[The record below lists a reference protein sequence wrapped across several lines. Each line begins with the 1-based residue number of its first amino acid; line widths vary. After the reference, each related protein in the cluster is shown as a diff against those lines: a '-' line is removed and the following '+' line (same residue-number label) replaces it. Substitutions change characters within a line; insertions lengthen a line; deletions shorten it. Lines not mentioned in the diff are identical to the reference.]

1 VVTDG
6 LPEVRT
12 CLVQKLSILRFST
25 TSDQIVVPFRFNFL
39 NALAPSPDV
48 AALPDSV
55 KFFQLEAMGGQRAAS
70 TQLQRAHI
78 VAASVRYN
86 DMVKEYQTLAKS
98 NPKKAAPM
106 VKTLQTGCADLIK
119 QHDLY
124 IASLEGEGTLQ
135 KDMAGVATALKAK
148 DPSWADAEAA
158 SQKAVAANQGLV
170 AKAREARDGDLK
182 ICPKVSYK

>member
-1 VVTDG
+1 
-6 LPEVRT
+6 
-12 CLVQKLSILRFST
+12 
-25 TSDQIVVPFRFNFL
+25 
-39 NALAPSPDV
+39 
-48 AALPDSV
+48 
-55 KFFQLEAMGGQRAAS
+55 MGGQRAAS

-86 DMVKEYQTLAKS
+86 ELVKEYQGLTKT
-98 NPKKAAPM
+98 NPKKAGTM
-106 VKTLQTGCADLIK
+106 VKALQTSCADLIK

-124 IASLEGEGTLQ
+124 ITALEGEGTIQ

-158 SQKAVAANQGLV
+158 SQRAVTNNEALIT
-170 AKAREARDGDLK
+170 KAREKRADDQK